1 MKTID
6 KDGLS
11 LCALQ
16 GNVFASSL
24 DNAECSSKIFMRRFL
39 NSKVAREFDSSSILD
54 GTLTI
59 KDIFFELEEEFGKTN
74 YGREKYDKEVLF
86 WIGYIYRYFAYTYN
100 LTSKYVY
107 KIVKPSELNEL
118 YYVYHTF
125 DPKVAIERI
134 LEEKRISF
142 DIDDQNK
149 RLLEMLKTRLYKE
162 HTVLEE
168 TKQSHINEIVK
179 ASKKTSFVLDGKKVS
194 DFPKKLNSSFDD
206 KNTDLIYKSIL
217 YKEEVAGLLCF
228 KQIENGEFDLDM
240 VLKKTLYV
248 NKVFLSVVL
257 SKAMTAIKEIH
268 SSSLVVKA
276 LTKDDETI
284 SIFKELG
291 FTYLKEDE
299 QLACYIKRKF

>member
-59 KDIFFELEEEFGKTN
+59 KDIFFELEEEFGKTS

-194 DFPKKLNSSFDD
+194 DLPKKLNSSFDD

-217 YKEEVAGLLCF
+217 YKEEAVGLLCF
-228 KQIENGEFDLDM
+228 KQIENDQYDLELT
-240 VLKKTLYV
+240 LKKNLYV

-257 SKAMTAIKEIH
+257 SKTISEIKEIH

-291 FTYLKEDE
+291 LTYLKEDE
-299 QLACYIKRKF
+299 RFAYYIKRKL

>member
-11 LCALQ
+11 LCTLQ

-54 GTLTI
+54 GTMTI
-59 KDIFFELEEEFGKTN
+59 KDIFFELEEEFGKTS
-74 YGREKYDKEVLF
+74 YGCEKYDKEVLF

-125 DPKVAIERI
+125 DPKVVIERI

-142 DIDDQNK
+142 DVEDQNK

-162 HTVLEE
+162 E
-168 TKQSHINEIVK
+168 
-179 ASKKTSFVLDGKKVS
+179 A
-194 DFPKKLNSSFDD
+194 
-206 KNTDLIYKSIL
+206 
-217 YKEEVAGLLCF
+217 AGLLCF
-228 KQIENGEFDLDM
+228 KQIENGQYNLELA
-240 VLKKTLYV
+240 LKKNLYV

-268 SSSLVVKA
+268 SSSLAVKA
-276 LTKDDETI
+276 LTKDDENI

-299 QLACYIKRKF
+299 QFAYYIKRKL

>member
-11 LCALQ
+11 LCTLQ

-54 GTLTI
+54 GTMTI
-59 KDIFFELEEEFGKTN
+59 KDIFFELEEEFGKTS
-74 YGREKYDKEVLF
+74 YGCEKYDKEVLF

-142 DIDDQNK
+142 DVEDQNK

-162 HTVLEE
+162 QTVLEE

-179 ASKKTSFVLDGKKVS
+179 ATKKISFVLDGKKVPDLS
-194 DFPKKLNSSFDD
+194 KELNSCFDD
-206 KNTDLIYKSIL
+206 KTTGLIYKSIL

-228 KQIENGEFDLDM
+228 KQIENGQYDLELA
-240 VLKKTLYV
+240 LKKNLYV

-268 SSSLVVKA
+268 SSSLAVKA
-276 LTKDDETI
+276 LTKDDENI

-299 QLACYIKRKF
+299 QFAYYIKRKL

>member
-11 LCALQ
+11 LCTLQ
-16 GNVFASSL
+16 GNVFVSSL
-24 DNAECSSKIFMRRFL
+24 DNVECSSKIFMRRFL

-59 KDIFFELEEEFGKTN
+59 KDIFFELEEEFGKTS
-74 YGREKYDKEVLF
+74 YGSKKYDREVLF

-134 LEEKRISF
+134 LEEKKISF

-162 HTVLEE
+162 QIVLEE

-179 ASKKTSFVLDGKKVS
+179 ATKKISFVLDGKKVPDLS
-194 DFPKKLNSSFDD
+194 KELNSCFDD
-206 KNTDLIYKSIL
+206 KTTGLIYKSIL
-217 YKEEVAGLLCF
+217 YKEEAAWLLCF
-228 KQIENGEFDLDM
+228 KQIENGQYDLELT
-240 VLKKTLYV
+240 LKKNLYV

-257 SKAMTAIKEIH
+257 SKTISEIKEIH
-268 SSSLVVKA
+268 FSSLVIKA
-276 LTKDDETI
+276 LTNDDQSI

-299 QLACYIKRKF
+299 RFAYYIKRKL

>member
-11 LCALQ
+11 LCTLQ

-59 KDIFFELEEEFGKTN
+59 KDIFFELEEEFGKTS
-74 YGREKYDKEVLF
+74 YGREKYDREVLF

-149 RLLEMLKTRLYKE
+149 RLLEMLKARLYKE
-162 HTVLEE
+162 QIVLEE
-168 TKQSHINEIVK
+168 TKQSDINEIVK
-179 ASKKTSFVLDGKKVS
+179 ALKKTSFVLDGKKVS
-194 DFPKKLNSSFDD
+194 DLPKKLNYYFDD
-206 KNTDLIYKSIL
+206 KARDIIYKSVL
-217 YKEEVAGLLCF
+217 CKEEVAGLLCF
-228 KQIENGEFDLDM
+228 KQIENGRYVLELT
-240 VLKKTLYV
+240 LKKNLYV

-276 LTKDDETI
+276 LAKDDETI
-284 SIFKELG
+284 SILKELG

-299 QLACYIKRKF
+299 QFAFYIKMKL

>member
-11 LCALQ
+11 LCTLQ

-24 DNAECSSKIFMRRFL
+24 DNVECSSKIFMRRFL

-59 KDIFFELEEEFGKTN
+59 KDIFFEIEEEFGKTS
-74 YGREKYDKEVLF
+74 YGSKKYDREVLF

-134 LEEKRISF
+134 LEEKKISF

-162 HTVLEE
+162 QIVLEE

-179 ASKKTSFVLDGKKVS
+179 ATKKISFVLDGKKVPDLS
-194 DFPKKLNSSFDD
+194 KELNSCFDD
-206 KNTDLIYKSIL
+206 KTTGLIYKSIL

-228 KQIENGEFDLDM
+228 KQIENGQYDLELT
-240 VLKKTLYV
+240 LKKNLYV

-257 SKAMTAIKEIH
+257 SKTISEIKEIH
-268 SSSLVVKA
+268 FSSLVIKA
-276 LTKDDETI
+276 LTNDDQSI

-299 QLACYIKRKF
+299 RFAYYIKRKL

>member
-11 LCALQ
+11 LCTLQ

-24 DNAECSSKIFMRRFL
+24 DNVECSSKIFMRRFL

-54 GTLTI
+54 GTMTI
-59 KDIFFELEEEFGKTN
+59 KDIFFELEEEFGKTS
-74 YGREKYDKEVLF
+74 YGSKKYDREVLF

-125 DPKVAIERI
+125 DPKVVIERI

-142 DIDDQNK
+142 DVEDQNK

-162 HTVLEE
+162 QTVLEE

-179 ASKKTSFVLDGKKVS
+179 ATKKISFVLDGKKVPDLS
-194 DFPKKLNSSFDD
+194 KELNSCFDD
-206 KNTDLIYKSIL
+206 KTTGLIYKSIL
-217 YKEEVAGLLCF
+217 YKEEVAGLL
-228 KQIENGEFDLDM
+228 
-240 VLKKTLYV
+240 
-248 NKVFLSVVL
+248 
-257 SKAMTAIKEIH
+257 
-268 SSSLVVKA
+268 
-276 LTKDDETI
+276 
-284 SIFKELG
+284 
-291 FTYLKEDE
+291 
-299 QLACYIKRKF
+299 

>member
-54 GTLTI
+54 GTMAI
-59 KDIFFELEEEFGKTN
+59 KDIFFELEEEFGKTS

-86 WIGYIYRYFAYTYN
+86 WIGYIYRYFAYTYS

-179 ASKKTSFVLDGKKVS
+179 ASKKISFVIDGKKVS
-194 DFPKKLNSSFDD
+194 DLPKKLNSSFDD

-217 YKEEVAGLLCF
+217 YKEEAVGLLCF
-228 KQIENGEFDLDM
+228 KQIENDQYDLELT
-240 VLKKTLYV
+240 LKKNLYV

-257 SKAMTAIKEIH
+257 SKTISEIKEIH

-299 QLACYIKRKF
+299 RFAYYIKRKL